1 MVDTLASGASGRKPV
16 EVQVLSS
23 APIDDGLP
31 RGAHLISVLR
41 MTSLSLRPLII
52 LMLVLTILA
61 GSAVAQST
69 GEDARAEQDTAQQAS
84 MSETQRQDVL
94 LRKMILMGF
103 PAAAVGGL
111 IIALVVTRKKGRER
125 RQQAQQNRN

>member
-1 MVDTLASGASGRKPV
+1 
-16 EVQVLSS
+16 
-23 APIDDGLP
+23 
-31 RGAHLISVLR
+31 